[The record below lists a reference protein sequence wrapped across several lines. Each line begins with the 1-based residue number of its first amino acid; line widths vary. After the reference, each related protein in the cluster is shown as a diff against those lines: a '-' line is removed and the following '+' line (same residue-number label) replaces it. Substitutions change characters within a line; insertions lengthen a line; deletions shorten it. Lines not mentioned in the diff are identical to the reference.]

1 MSSKYSEFLKTLENN
16 ERIKNTPLSDNLS
29 GVSYREYVGGAGDG
43 AIEGFKA
50 AASKAGAGAAAE
62 QRLSTEI
69 LSDAGLGK
77 SGYASF
83 IGGAIKEQ
91 KEADIENAFESAL
104 QTQNESY
111 SGYREF
117 VADSNEKISDAI
129 NDANTAATEYA
140 TKYNKALYHI
150 INNNMSEDDA
160 RTYASLSQGFEGDDL
175 EKLVTAAKEN
185 YAANELKKEKERI
198 EAEQDKAMTAF
209 MEAVTDPLK
218 KYDSFDKY
226 VDAYRKTGASS
237 DADAYSGVYKALKE
251 NGYDVNEIGILMVGN
266 TLWPELSLGINIMSD
281 NNDWSS
287 LDSILVAAQLNDAQK
302 TAIITM
308 LLNEYPGYKKLI
320 EESMKQPRR
329 TPPLGKERPTVSF
342 K

>member
-29 GVSYREYVGGAGDG
+29 GVSYREYLGGAGDG

-83 IGGAIKEQ
+83 IGGAINEQ

-160 RTYASLSQGFEGDDL
+160 RNYASLSQGFEGEDL

-185 YAANELKKEKERI
+185 YEAYQLKLKNERI
-198 EAEQDKAMTAF
+198 EAEQEKAMTAF

-218 KYDSFDKY
+218 KYDSFDMY
-226 VDAYRKTGASS
+226 VAAYRKTGASS
-237 DADAYSGVYKALKE
+237 DADAYSGVYKALKD
-251 NGYDVNEIGILMVGN
+251 NGYKVDDIGILMVGN
-266 TLWPELSLGINIMSD
+266 ENWPTLMKDLNRMIMTH
-281 NNDWSS
+281 DWSS
-287 LDSILVAAQLNDAQK
+287 LDSVLKPFDDAQK
-302 TAIITM
+302 TAVVT
-308 LLNEYPGYKKLI
+308 LLINETPEYKKFI
-320 EESMKQPRR
+320 EESMKQPG
-329 TPPLGKERPTVSF
+329 TPPLKKGSPTPSLN
-342 K
+342 